1 MFTQIDII
9 KMEKLVNSK
18 ISRIACELPTEMAN
32 AFRSKVAAE
41 GLNIK
46 EVMTKL
52 IEDYLKKGNKKF

>member
-1 MFTQIDII
+1 
-9 KMEKLVNSK
+9 MEKLVNSK